1 MASTLRQLTGIQEVF
16 AAIDEYQSYIKQGIG
31 FVFLLFYS
39 FIALFALLVG
49 YLLSRRLTSPLLRLV
64 EGTRIVADGDLEHQL
79 EISSTDEIGQ
89 LMSSFNQMISR
100 IKENLQLAQERELE
114 RQRNQGEHELVELRA
129 RALQAENER
138 QTFELMKSQELE

>member
-89 LMSSFNQMISR
+89 LMSSFNQMITR
-100 IKENLQLAQERELE
+100 IKENQQLAQERELE
-114 RQRNQGEHELVELRA
+114 QSA
-129 RALQAENER
+129 
-138 QTFELMKSQELE
+138 

>member
-89 LMSSFNQMISR
+89 LMSSFNQMITR
-100 IKENLQLAQERELE
+100 IKENQQLAQERELE

-138 QTFELMKSQELE
+138 QTVELMKSQELE

>member
-39 FIALFALLVG
+39 FVALFALLVG

-89 LMSSFNQMISR
+89 LMSSFNQMITR
-100 IKENLQLAQERELE
+100 IKENQQLAQERELE

-138 QTFELMKSQELE
+138 QTVELMKSQELE

>member
-64 EGTRIVADGDLEHQL
+64 EGTRIVADGDLEHRL

-89 LMSSFNQMISR
+89 LMSSFNQMITR
-100 IKENLQLAQERELE
+100 IKENQQLAQERELE

-138 QTFELMKSQELE
+138 QTVELMKSQELE